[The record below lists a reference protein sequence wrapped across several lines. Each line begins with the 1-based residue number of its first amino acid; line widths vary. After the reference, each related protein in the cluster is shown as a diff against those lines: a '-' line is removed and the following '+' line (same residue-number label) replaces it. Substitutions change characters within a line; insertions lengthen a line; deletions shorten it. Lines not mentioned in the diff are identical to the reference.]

1 MALRLLAA
9 LMFALL
15 ALPARAGGV
24 LDAIHAR
31 GTLRV
36 GMTGDYK
43 PFDFREPDG
52 HYRGADVQMAERL
65 AQSLGVKLEIVPT
78 SWPHLAQDFQAGA
91 FDVAM
96 GGISILPAR
105 RRLGP
110 FTPPV
115 GIDGKRPIA
124 RCADKARFTTIEAID
139 QPGVRVVV
147 NPGASNETFAREHF
161 PHAQLTVH
169 PDNTTVFDEILQGRE
184 DVMVTDG
191 IEVDH
196 QALIHPELCATAVAE
211 PFTQGQ
217 NGYWVQPDPE
227 LLAAV
232 DTWLGEERTS
242 GELDRLLAAAQR
254 EP

>member
-1 MALRLLAA
+1 MRHLLAA
-9 LMFALL
+9 LMLALL
-15 ALPARAGGV
+15 ALPARAGEV

-31 GTLRV
+31 GVLRV

-52 HYRGADVQMAERL
+52 HYRGADVEMAQLL
-65 AQSLGVKLEIVPT
+65 AQHLGVKLEIVPT
-78 SWPHLAQDFQAGA
+78 AWARLAQDFQAGA

-105 RRLGP
+105 RALGP

-115 GIDGKRPIA
+115 RFDGKRPIA
-124 RCADKARFTTIEAID
+124 RCADKERFTTIDAID
-139 QPGVRVVV
+139 QPGVRVIV
-147 NPGASNETFAREHF
+147 NPGASNETFAHEHF

-169 PDNTTVFDEILQGRE
+169 PDNATVFDEILAGRA

-196 QALIHPELCATAVAE
+196 QALIHPELCPADVAA

-217 NGYWVQPDPE
+217 QGYWVQPDPD

-242 GELDRLLAAAQR
+242 GEWDRLLAAAQR